1 MSRAEDA
8 IKHADHRT
16 RPNALRCRARVNF
29 MAGRTDD
36 GDLASARRAGDDLN
50 DRYEA
55 AFDWRSDEASAGRAW
70 SRIATAFHEGDHF
83 LRAALAQALSRLAAD
98 APPAEVASEVAD
110 TIGEA
115 WWYADEIRDA
125 TSARDA
131 IIRLVAIFPD

>member
-1 MSRAEDA
+1 
-8 IKHADHRT
+8 
-16 RPNALRCRARVNF
+16 

-50 DRYEA
+50 DRYDGTMTALVEA